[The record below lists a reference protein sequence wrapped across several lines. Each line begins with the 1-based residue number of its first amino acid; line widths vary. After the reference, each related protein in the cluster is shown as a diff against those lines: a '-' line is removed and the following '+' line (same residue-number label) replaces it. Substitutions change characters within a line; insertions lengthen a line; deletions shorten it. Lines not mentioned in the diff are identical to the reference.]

1 MADDRRTEI
10 GPDTRVT
17 GDIEARED
25 VAVFGRVEGSV
36 TSTHAVIVE
45 EGGTVEAR
53 VHASRIVIAGAL
65 IGQAEATERIEITPT
80 GRVLG
85 TLVTPRLIL
94 EDGGAVQGDVVMDG
108 TPAPVPQPVAT
119 GARPAAQRTAT
130 TATSATRRT
139 VTTTTGATA
148 RTGREPAREAAR
160 PVGTQRG
167 TTAPRAQAPARP
179 AARPQAAAP
188 APEPHVADVDS
199 DAD

>member
-10 GPDTRVT
+10 GPDTLVA

-25 VAVFGRVEGSV
+25 VAILGRVEGSV
-36 TSTHAVIVE
+36 TSTHAVIIE
-45 EGGTVEAR
+45 EGGRAEAR
-53 VHASRIVIAGAL
+53 VHASRIVIAGVL

-94 EDGGAVQGDVVMDG
+94 EDGGAVQGDVLMDG
-108 TPAPVPQPVAT
+108 TPAPVPQTVAT
-119 GARPAAQRTAT
+119 GSRPAGQRTAPA
-130 TATSATRRT
+130 ATSATRRT
-139 VTTTTGATA
+139 ATTTTGATA
-148 RTGREPAREAAR
+148 RTGREPMREAAR
-160 PVGTQRG
+160 PVATQRG
-167 TTAPRAQAPARP
+167 TTATRTQAPARP

-188 APEPHVADVDS
+188 MPEPHVDDEAS